1 MIYKFKKYL
10 AILTIVALL
19 FGQNATFVLA
29 QEAPTAPSEP
39 AAPTAPAAP
48 EAPNTPTAP
57 TAPTA
62 PSEPAAP
69 TAPAAPENPT
79 TPNTPTAPTAPA
91 SPSAPEQPTQEI
103 GEQAQNPSTEI
114 PVTENN
120 NHQGAT
126 SDGNVGNT
134 AITTGDANNDSDITT
149 QGNTNASTNNTCCAG
164 SASVENSGNGA
175 GSTNNGSA
183 SVTNNND
190 TNQSNS
196 ASVANDLNQTT
207 VTGQNSTSFNVG
219 DSSIKTGDANTTG
232 TVITAVNT
240 NVDGVMIS
248 EFNIADDHVGD
259 IVLNFG
265 AGCIQG
271 CNGETVN
278 AENTGNGA
286 GSDNAASSSA
296 TNNNTTDQT
305 NNANVGSNLTLQA
318 DSGNNDA
325 GFNTGGDSDIVTG
338 DANVAA
344 NSLTFANN
352 NIAGNIIFG
361 VVNIFGDLIGDII
374 LTEEAMNA
382 ACGGSCGESAIASN
396 TGNGSGSANTSLAS
410 NNTNNTTF
418 QSNDADINNTLILD
432 AQTGN
437 NDASFNT
444 GGNSTIQTGDA
455 NVQANVLNV
464 ANSNIDGGN
473 MWLVIINEA
482 GRWIGRIFGAPEGS
496 NMAGSE
502 GTEFVV
508 DPETGA
514 VTASNNGNGA
524 NSTNQSNTQTTT
536 NNTTNQTNNAT
547 INNQLNL
554 SANTGGNST
563 SFNTNGNSNIK
574 TGDATI
580 VANIVNFVNNN
591 IVGNGKLVVTV
602 VNVFG
607 SWLGDFVAPGQHK
620 PTKALAQVEP
630 THDNIPT
637 PSPVGNGGGATNK
650 TANTTPTPAP
660 TNAPSTGF
668 VAGVS
673 QSIQNTITN
682 ILQPQTNNTETNR
695 TTGTKN
701 NNGAAVT
708 IKVAGISDT
717 NNRLLAN
724 AAPENNFSA
733 KTKGIKINL
742 AWLILIM
749 PIFGALIVKKY
760 LLKYIKK

>member
-19 FGQNATFVLA
+19 FGQNASFVLA

-39 AAPTAPAAP
+39 AAPTAPEQQP
-48 EAPNTPTAP
+48 LNNGDQTQ
-57 TAPTA
+57 
-62 PSEPAAP
+62 
-69 TAPAAPENPT
+69 
-79 TPNTPTAPTAPA
+79 
-91 SPSAPEQPTQEI
+91 SPLTK
-103 GEQAQNPSTEI
+103 T
-114 PVTENN
+114 VKENN
-120 NHQGAT
+120 NQGAT

-164 SASVENSGNGA
+164 SASVENSGNGT

-183 SVTNNND
+183 SIANNNN

-259 IVLNFG
+259 IVLDFG
-265 AGCIQG
+265 AGCVQG
-271 CNGETVN
+271 CNGNTVN

-305 NNANVGSNLTLQA
+305 NNANIGSALTLTA

-325 GFNTGGDSDIVTG
+325 RFNTGGDSDIVTG

-352 NIAGNIIFG
+352 NIAGNVIFG

-382 ACGGSCGESAIASN
+382 ACGGSCGGSATASN

-437 NDASFNT
+437 NDASLNT

-464 ANSNIDGGN
+464 ANSNIGGGN

-524 NSTNQSNTQTTT
+524 NSTNQANAGTTT
-536 NNTTNQTNNAT
+536 NNTTNQTNNAV
-547 INNQLNL
+547 INNQLDL

-563 SFNTNGNSNIK
+563 SFNTDGNSNIK

-607 SWLGDFVAPGQHK
+607 KWLGNFYTPDHPK
-620 PTKALAQVEP
+620 PAKALAQAEP

-637 PSPVGNGGGATNK
+637 PSPIKVGNGGGATNK

-682 ILQPQTNNTETNR
+682 ILQPQTNNPGTNE

-708 IKVAGISDT
+708 VKVAGISDT
-717 NNRLLAN
+717 NNRLLAD

-733 KTKGIKINL
+733 KTKGVKINL
-742 AWLILIM
+742 AWLVLIL
-749 PIFGALIVKKY
+749 PIFGALITRKY
-760 LLKYIKK
+760 LIRFWKK